1 MSDMDKFVRE
11 LNYHSSLIDIY
22 LDAGIEGLIDSE
34 NSMKMVEYHSAMM
47 IKLMAKIISYL
58 DDQGVLEGIKS
69 EGIGLVETRGLLFFR
84 KLNILYNGRTAIL
97 RRYVMDICKKIWK
110 STVTVGQIITSAI
123 IALTIG
129 VVLWLLVQMFRPNKN

>member
-58 DDQGVLEGIKS
+58 DYQGVLEGIK
-69 EGIGLVETRGLLFFR
+69 
-84 KLNILYNGRTAIL
+84 K
-97 RRYVMDICKKIWK
+97 
-110 STVTVGQIITSAI
+110 
-123 IALTIG
+123 
-129 VVLWLLVQMFRPNKN
+129 

>member
-22 LDAGIEGLIDSE
+22 LDTGIEGLIDSE

-69 EGIGLVETRGLLFFR
+69 EGIGLVETRGLFFFA
-84 KLNILYNGRTAIL
+84 N
-97 RRYVMDICKKIWK
+97 
-110 STVTVGQIITSAI
+110 
-123 IALTIG
+123 
-129 VVLWLLVQMFRPNKN
+129 

>member
-47 IKLMAKIISYL
+47 IKFMAKIISYL
-58 DDQGVLEGIKS
+58 DDQGVLKGIK
-69 EGIGLVETRGLLFFR
+69 
-84 KLNILYNGRTAIL
+84 K
-97 RRYVMDICKKIWK
+97 
-110 STVTVGQIITSAI
+110 
-123 IALTIG
+123 
-129 VVLWLLVQMFRPNKN
+129 

>member
-58 DDQGVLEGIKS
+58 DDQGVLEGIK
-69 EGIGLVETRGLLFFR
+69 
-84 KLNILYNGRTAIL
+84 K
-97 RRYVMDICKKIWK
+97 
-110 STVTVGQIITSAI
+110 
-123 IALTIG
+123 
-129 VVLWLLVQMFRPNKN
+129 

>member
-34 NSMKMVEYHSAMM
+34 NNMKMVEYHSAMM

-58 DDQGVLEGIKS
+58 DDQGVLEGIK
-69 EGIGLVETRGLLFFR
+69 
-84 KLNILYNGRTAIL
+84 K
-97 RRYVMDICKKIWK
+97 
-110 STVTVGQIITSAI
+110 
-123 IALTIG
+123 
-129 VVLWLLVQMFRPNKN
+129 

>member
-22 LDAGIEGLIDSE
+22 LDTGIEGLIDSE

-58 DDQGVLEGIKS
+58 DDQGVLEGIK
-69 EGIGLVETRGLLFFR
+69 
-84 KLNILYNGRTAIL
+84 K
-97 RRYVMDICKKIWK
+97 
-110 STVTVGQIITSAI
+110 
-123 IALTIG
+123 
-129 VVLWLLVQMFRPNKN
+129 

>member
-34 NSMKMVEYHSAMM
+34 NSMKMVQYHSAMM

-58 DDQGVLEGIKS
+58 DDQGG
-69 EGIGLVETRGLLFFR
+69 T
-84 KLNILYNGRTAIL
+84 
-97 RRYVMDICKKIWK
+97 
-110 STVTVGQIITSAI
+110 
-123 IALTIG
+123 
-129 VVLWLLVQMFRPNKN
+129 

>member
-1 MSDMDKFVRE
+1 MNDKEEITMSDMDKFVRE

-58 DDQGVLEGIKS
+58 DDQGVLEGIK
-69 EGIGLVETRGLLFFR
+69 
-84 KLNILYNGRTAIL
+84 K
-97 RRYVMDICKKIWK
+97 
-110 STVTVGQIITSAI
+110 
-123 IALTIG
+123 
-129 VVLWLLVQMFRPNKN
+129 

>member
-34 NSMKMVEYHSAMM
+34 NNMKMVEYHSAMM

-97 RRYVMDICKKIWK
+97 RRYVMDICKKIWNT
-110 STVTVGQIITSAI
+110 TVTVGQIITSAI